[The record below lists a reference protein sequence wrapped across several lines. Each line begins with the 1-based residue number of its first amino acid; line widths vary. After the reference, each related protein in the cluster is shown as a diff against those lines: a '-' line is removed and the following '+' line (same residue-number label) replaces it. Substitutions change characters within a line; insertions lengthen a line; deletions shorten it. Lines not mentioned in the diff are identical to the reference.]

1 LRENRKHWNEG
12 KLERKKKERVL
23 RTEELLLED
32 GWIVKAL
39 KKEKK
44 EGTKKEGTYVI
55 DENFYCLCC
64 FFSIFRFFST
74 FFFKFLH
81 NDGLTSCQYPLQD

>member
-44 EGTKKEGTYVI
+44 EGKKKEPTSSMKTFIVFAI
-55 DENFYCLCC
+55 FSLFLD
-64 FFSIFRFFST
+64 FFD
-74 FFFKFLH
+74 FFFKFRH